1 MKMKKCP
8 HCSEEILYS
17 ATVCRYC
24 NKKTQKS
31 NIILNMI
38 GLGVLVWIVWGVYQ
52 QGYLDN
58 LFNQF
63 RDGHTFDS
71 IEEATCNELKDT
83 AIGREL
89 SNADGDTW
97 EVMGVRNIEEISR
110 NANELVCSGE
120 VLTKGNWSIIMITL
134 SDWDGEIFLQ
144 WQVF

>member
-1 MKMKKCP
+1 MKMKKCL

-17 ATVCRYC
+17 ANVCRYC
-24 NKKTQKS
+24 NKKQEKS

-38 GLGVLVWIVWGVYQ
+38 GLAVVVWLVYGAYQ

-120 VLTKGNWSIIMITL
+120 VLTKGNWSIITITL

-144 WQVF
+144 CQAY